1 MRALILAGGL
11 GTRLRPLT
19 LVTNKHLLPIANV
32 PHIDHVFDLLQRH
45 GVNEVVLLTSFLAE
59 AFEISVERAAQR
71 GLTVAVAHEVEPLG
85 TAGALKNAQELVG
98 NETFLAFNGDVLTDV
113 DLSGMVD
120 WHRERG
126 AEATIVLTP
135 VDDPSAYGVV
145 PTEPDGHVLGFI
157 EKPPPGEAPTNLIN
171 AGVYVCEPKLLG
183 RIPEGRVFSA
193 ERELFPA
200 VVEDGTMYARGT
212 DAYWM
217 DIGTPANYL
226 QANLDALAGRY
237 VCSAVAHPDEGMA
250 LLAAGA
256 EFHESARVSSSCL
269 GSGSRV
275 EADATVERAVL
286 LSGASVGEGAT
297 VRDAVLGERVK
308 IGRGVAIEAT
318 AIGDDEIVDEEK

>member
-1 MRALILAGGL
+1 LKALILTGGL

-19 LVTNKHLLPIANV
+19 YSRPKHLLPVANV
-32 PHIDHVFDLLQRH
+32 PHIEHVFDLLQRH
-45 GVNEVVLLTSFLAE
+45 GVDEIVLLTSFLAE

-171 AGVYVCEPKLLG
+171 AGVYVCEPTLLD

-200 VVEDGTMYARGT
+200 VVEDGTVYARGT

-275 EADATVERAVL
+275 EADATVERSVL

-297 VRDAVLGERVK
+297 IRDAVLGERVK